1 MYHKNQRINR
11 GKYSI
16 VSRPFCGDVRIHR
29 PLSFYVRGGVDI
41 SGPDMRPPL
50 PSVADDADA
59 PGEINLLTDATVDR
73 LDLAELASRAATVSE
88 RRALEKASGEKLDNP
103 E

>member
-1 MYHKNQRINR
+1 MYRKKQRINS

-16 VSRPFCGDVRIHR
+16 VSRPFCCEARIYR

-41 SGPDMRPPL
+41 AGQDMRPPL

-73 LDLAELASRAATVSE
+73 LDLADLASQAATVSE
-88 RRALEKASGEKLDNP
+88 RRALEKAAREKIEKP

>member
-1 MYHKNQRINR
+1 MYKKQKRINV
-11 GKYSI
+11 GSYSL
-16 VSRPFCGDVRIHR
+16 STNPFCSELRIYR
-29 PLSFYVRGGVDI
+29 PLSFYFRGGVDLT
-41 SGPDMRPPL
+41 GQDRRQPL

-73 LDLAELASRAATVSE
+73 LDLASGAATVSE
-88 RRALEKASGEKLDNP
+88 RRALEKATKDKIDNP

>member
-1 MYHKNQRINR
+1 MYHKKQHVNY
-11 GKYSI
+11 GSYSKTT
-16 VSRPFCGDVRIHR
+16 RPFCSDERIYR
-29 PLSFYVRGGVDI
+29 PLSFYVRGGVDLA
-41 SGPDMRPPL
+41 GQDRRQPL

-73 LDLAELASRAATVSE
+73 LDLADLASGAATVSE
-88 RRALEKASGEKLDNP
+88 RRALEKATKDKIDNP